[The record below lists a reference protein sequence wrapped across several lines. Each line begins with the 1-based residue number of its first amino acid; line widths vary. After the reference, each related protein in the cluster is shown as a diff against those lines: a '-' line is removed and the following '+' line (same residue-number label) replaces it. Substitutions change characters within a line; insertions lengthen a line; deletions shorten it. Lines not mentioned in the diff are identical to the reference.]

1 MTVKNY
7 VRYWSDNVNYYTVYR
22 DDEIVAFGT
31 AYQCT
36 ETLKLKNTR
45 QFYALI
51 SKARSGL
58 RCHYSIVVE
67 KIDNESVEKEN

>member
-1 MTVKNY
+1 M
-7 VRYWSDNVNYYTVYR
+7 NYYTVYR
-22 DDEIVAFGT
+22 DDEVVAFET

-36 ETLKLKNTR
+36 EKLGLKNIR

-58 RCHYSIVVE
+58 RQYYYVVVE
-67 KIDNESVEKEN
+67 KIDENTQD

>member
-22 DDEIVAFGT
+22 DDEIIAFGT

-36 ETLKLKNTR
+36 EKLNLKNTR

-51 SKARSGL
+51 SKSRSGL
-58 RCHYSIVVE
+58 RSHYNIVVE
-67 KIDNESVEKEN
+67 NVSDTECNQDD

>member
-1 MTVKNY
+1 MRTL
-7 VRYWSDNVNYYTVYR
+7 NYYTVYR

-36 ETLKLKNTR
+36 EKLGLKNTR

-51 SKARSGL
+51 SKSRSGL
-58 RCHYSIVVE
+58 RHHYDVVVE
-67 KIDNESVEKEN
+67 KVVDNQKEQDQR